1 MNSEQPNQRDL
12 SRWRLLAYGQ
22 AGVPLAALSLPLYI
36 YLPSFYAETLG
47 LGLAT
52 VGGILLAARLWDL
65 ALDPLVGV
73 LSDRVGNRGSRRK
86 RWICFGAP
94 FLMIGTLLL
103 FLPDQGVGAIYLLL
117 ASFVFYLGAT
127 MVFLPYIA
135 WGAELG
141 VDYHGRSRITGTRE
155 AFVILGTLVAVSIPA
170 AFAGDLSTSMRV
182 LGISTVMTL
191 FVSLIVLGV
200 FVPDPPQAGRAV
212 IDWRDGV
219 RTIVADKAFRRLLGA
234 YLLNGCANGLPATLF
249 ILFVGHRLGMPD
261 VAGPLLLAYFL
272 CGFLGM
278 PIWLALSRKTD
289 KRSAWSVAML
299 LASVS
304 FIFVPF
310 LGSGDFVFFVV
321 ICVVSGLCLG
331 ADLMLPPSMQ
341 ADIVEADARRNGERR
356 AGTYFGFWNIA
367 TKLALALA
375 VGLAFPVLE
384 WSGFDADLKA
394 QSDQALLTLGLL
406 YGGLPVLLKL
416 SAVALVLSH
425 RLPGERHHIEK
436 FIPPHRG
443 VPHEK
448 NSVPSATSSL
458 VHNRM

>member
-1 MNSEQPNQRDL
+1 M
-12 SRWRLLAYGQ
+12 
-22 AGVPLAALSLPLYI
+22 
-36 YLPSFYAETLG
+36 
-47 LGLAT
+47 
-52 VGGILLAARLWDL
+52 
-65 ALDPLVGV
+65 
-73 LSDRVGNRGSRRK
+73 
-86 RWICFGAP
+86 
-94 FLMIGTLLL
+94 
-103 FLPDQGVGAIYLLL
+103 
-117 ASFVFYLGAT
+117 
-127 MVFLPYIA
+127 
-135 WGAELG
+135 
-141 VDYHGRSRITGTRE
+141 DYHGRSRITGTRE

-341 ADIVEADARRNGERR
+341 ADIVEAEVRQ
-356 AGTYFGFWNIA
+356 
-367 TKLALALA
+367 
-375 VGLAFPVLE
+375 PV
-384 WSGFDADLKA
+384 S
-394 QSDQALLTLGLL
+394 
-406 YGGLPVLLKL
+406 
-416 SAVALVLSH
+416 
-425 RLPGERHHIEK
+425 
-436 FIPPHRG
+436 PP
-443 VPHEK
+443 
-448 NSVPSATSSL
+448 
-458 VHNRM
+458 